1 VVSLTAEYALRAVAY
16 LAMEYGEPRT
26 VHQIAEATQVP
37 ADYLSKVLQELSKL
51 GLVRSQRGLYGGF
64 SLLRDPAELT
74 VLEVVQAV
82 SPIHRITQC
91 PLHREGHEPGHL
103 CPLHQLLDEAV
114 AYLEQSFNDATIANL
129 VNSPGEL
136 RVLGLA
142 SHSQPGT
149 TGSRSKG

>member
-16 LAMEYGEPRT
+16 LAMEFGEPRT

-74 VLEVVQAV
+74 VLEVVKGV
-82 SPIHRITQC
+82 SPIHRVTRC
-91 PLHREGHEPGHL
+91 PLQREGHEPGHL

-114 AYLEQSFNDATIANL
+114 EHLEQSFSDATIASL
-129 VNSPGEL
+129 VDSDNDVSA
-136 RVLGLA
+136 LGLMP
-142 SHSQPGT
+142 HRQ
-149 TGSRSKG
+149 SRATKS

>member
-1 VVSLTAEYALRAVAY
+1 MVSLTAEYALRAVAY

-74 VLEVVQAV
+74 VLEVVQGV
-82 SPIHRITQC
+82 SPIHRITRC
-91 PLHREGHEPGHL
+91 PLQREGHESGHL

-114 AYLEQSFNDATIANL
+114 AHLEQSFGDATIATL
-129 VNSPGEL
+129 VDSPSDIG
-136 RVLGLA
+136 VLGLSA
-142 SHSQPGT
+142 HRQPGAAR
-149 TGSRSKG
+149 SRAED